1 MIRRIHKEPVR
12 VGTKLLD
19 RYSLIIGLLGFVL
32 YLTTGVTASMVYRFN
47 PGFHANTEY
56 PIVYKI
62 FIIFLIIYGVI
73 LIILLLFNTY
83 KIFKTWKKN
92 IPRHKVFFT
101 LSFYF
106 FFAMFLISIAGYY

>member
-12 VGTKLLD
+12 VGTRLLD
-19 RYSLIIGLLGFVL
+19 KYSIVIGIIGFIL
-32 YLTTGVTASMVYRFN
+32 YLITGCIASMVYRFD

-56 PIVYKI
+56 PKVYKV
-62 FIIFLIIYGVI
+62 FIVFLILYCVI
-73 LIILLLFNTY
+73 MMILLLYNTF

-101 LSFYF
+101 ISFYF
-106 FFAMFLISIAGYY
+106 FFSMFLISLAGFY